1 MVRMFRF
8 SPDGSVRRFDEP
20 AAAPGWTSGGT
31 DSVWI
36 DLEAPSDDELTILA
50 DPFHFHPLA
59 IEDCL
64 TPEHQPKVEDFGGTL
79 FLIVRGIDFTP
90 PVAGAGFQT
99 LKLAAFLG
107 PDYLVT
113 YHRRPMRSV
122 GLVRDRYDQ
131 KSGHG
136 LFRGVDHL
144 LYEILDHLV
153 EYYFPVLESLEEEI
167 DAVEDEILGDCGPET
182 LDHVIRTKR
191 RVQEIKRTLAPHREV
206 FGRIGRETFSTI
218 APHSAAFYRDLYDST
233 ARLAETADSYRDLLT
248 TLFDAYLSV
257 VSQRINEVMKVL
269 TVIATILLPL
279 TFIVG
284 VYGMNFDHMPELH
297 WRYGY
302 FVVWA
307 VMLTVAAGLLW
318 GFRKRGWI

>member
-1 MVRMFRF
+1 MVRVFRF
-8 SPDGSVRRFDEP
+8 SADGSVRSFDEL
-20 AAAPGWTSGGT
+20 AAAGWTPDGE
-31 DSVWI
+31 DAVWI
-36 DLEAPSDDELTILA
+36 DLEAPTEGELKILT

-79 FLIVRGIDFTP
+79 FLIFRGIDSNP
-90 PVAGAGFQT
+90 PAAGFHT

-107 PDYLVT
+107 SNYLVT

-122 GLVRDRYDQ
+122 SLVCERYAQ
-131 KSGHG
+131 ESGRG
-136 LFRGVDHL
+136 LFRRADHL
-144 LYEILDHLV
+144 LYEILDHLI
-153 EYYFPVLESLEEEI
+153 EHYFPVLESLEEEI
-167 DAVEDEILGDCGPET
+167 DAIEDELLGDCGPET
-182 LDHVIRTKR
+182 LDRVLATKR

-206 FGRIGRETFSTI
+206 FTRIGRDSFPMI
-218 APHSAAFYRDLYDST
+218 AQESAVFYRDLYDST
-233 ARLAETADSYRDLLT
+233 VRLAETADSYRDLLT
-248 TLFDAYLSV
+248 NLFDAYLSV

-302 FVVWA
+302 FMVWA
-307 VMLTVAAGLLW
+307 VMLAVAAGLLW
-318 GFRKRGWI
+318 GFRRRGWI